1 MTNPIGIHAL
11 VWVGGW
17 SPDEAR
23 TAIESTREAGYDL
36 IELTM
41 PDVKTFDADMTAKLL
56 QENGLQSGFSLGLSE
71 ETDISSEDAECVA
84 RGRAMLADVV
94 SLTRDVGGHYLGGVI
109 FSKLGRYAAPV
120 TARGR
125 ATRSSRSP
133 GSPTRRPP
141 PTSLSGWSSAT
152 ATRPTSSTQLSR
164 RSPSSRRSTGRMSS
178 PTSTCTT

>member
-41 PDVKTFDADMTAKLL
+41 PDVATFDADMRAKLL
-56 QENGLQSGFSLGLSE
+56 QENGLQSRFSLGLSE

-84 RGRAMLADVV
+84 RGRAML
-94 SLTRDVGGHYLGGVI
+94 GGVI
-109 FSKLGRYAAPV
+109 FPKLGRYAAPV

-152 ATRPTSSTQLSR
+152 ATRPTSSTRLSR